1 MINLPD
7 FNSRLVKSSK
17 VFALASVLSLC
28 CACGGSQPSDTPEG
42 GAPASPISG
51 EVEIKGDEVASS
63 NGEATAEEKK
73 GEQPA
78 EQQAT
83 AEQTSEVASS
93 EEPAA
98 PSEAA
103 EVADNG
109 GEQKKEKAESGP
121 VRKNLATTKVRDP
134 FDKYYGAPAIGT
146 SLTGGVKPSTDR
158 GNKGLNSAY
167 KRKLAAQKAKD
178 NPKPM
183 VRVNKPDVKVT
194 GILRSGS
201 SYQAILQGPEK
212 AIMVSPGQ
220 NISGYR
226 VAAVT
231 GQDVTLVYKGKYK
244 FVIPLE
250 KEVFGN
256 TGNPDATAGNMSSN
270 DGIRPPVVE
279 TYTK

>member
-1 MINLPD
+1 MVNLPV
-7 FNSRLVKSSK
+7 FNSRLANSCK

-28 CACGGSQPSDTPEG
+28 CACGGSQPADNPEG
-42 GAPASPISG
+42 GASASPISG
-51 EVEIKGDEVASS
+51 EVEIKNDEVASS
-63 NGEATAEEKK
+63 NGEATAEENK
-73 GEQPA
+73 GGQTA
-78 EQQAT
+78 DQAQAT
-83 AEQTSEVASS
+83 AQTSEAASS
-93 EEPAA
+93 VETAPQAEPT
-98 PSEAA
+98 
-103 EVADNG
+103 EVADNS
-109 GEQKKEKAESGP
+109 GEQKKEKVDNGP
-121 VRKNLATTKVRDP
+121 VRTNLATTKVRDP

-146 SLTGGVKPSTDR
+146 SLTGGVRPSTDK

-167 KRKLAAQKAKD
+167 KRKLAAQEAKK
-178 NPKPM
+178 NPKP
-183 VRVNKPDVKVT
+183 VVKVNKPDVKVT

-220 NISGYR
+220 TISGYR

-231 GQDVTLVYKGKYK
+231 GQDVTLVYKNKYK

-256 TGNPDATAGNMSSN
+256 TGNPDAAAGKMSSN

-279 TYTK
+279 TYNQ